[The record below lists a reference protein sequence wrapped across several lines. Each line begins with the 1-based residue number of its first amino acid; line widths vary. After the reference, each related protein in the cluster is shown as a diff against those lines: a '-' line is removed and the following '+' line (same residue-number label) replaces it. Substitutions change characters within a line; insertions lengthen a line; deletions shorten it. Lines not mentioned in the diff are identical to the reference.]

1 MPRVTIGVFSA
12 GLPGVQHTE
21 VTIVTLVL
29 LSVLTDP
36 QTDPQPDGAGGVGLL
51 GLGGLQV

>member
-51 GLGGLQV
+51 GLGRLQV